1 MTLPLFPETY
11 TISRLGQ
18 EIQSFLGEAF
28 RSVWVAGE
36 VQRLRETGRGHL
48 YLELVEKGER
58 DEIAAR
64 LEAVIFRSDWQLVRR
79 ALQRTGQQLVEG
91 HTIRV
96 RGGIDFWPP
105 NGAVRLVVREVDTV
119 FTEGLLAARRR
130 QTLMALQS
138 SGLLERNRALALA
151 PLPLTVALVTSRES
165 AAYHDFLATLRES
178 GYGFRVVLVHAS
190 VQGREAEREVASA
203 LRALAGARIDC
214 VALVRGG
221 GSRADLAAF
230 DSRAIA
236 EAVARAPF
244 PVLTGLGH
252 EIDEAV
258 ADLAAHLALKTP
270 TKVAEFLV
278 ARVADAERRTREA
291 ARILRREG
299 LEPLRRARQALGA
312 AERGLAL
319 ARMRLGAT
327 RAHLEEL
334 GRALALVARGRLRH
348 AAAAESGLRAGLQR
362 HAPRQL
368 ERGRRLPAA
377 LGRRVVDLSRG
388 RVRETVARLEG
399 LGRLIEGLRPERTME
414 RGYSI
419 TRDLR
424 GALVRDPLQVAPG
437 ERISTQVSRGTL
449 RSIVEES

>member
-36 VQRLRETGRGHL
+36 VQRIRETARGHL

-64 LEAVIFRSDWQLVRR
+64 LEAVIFRSDYQLVRR
-79 ALQRTGQQLVEG
+79 ALQRSGQRLSEG
-91 HTIRV
+91 QTVRL
-96 RGGIDFWPP
+96 RGGVDFWPP
-105 NGAVRLVVREVDTV
+105 NGSVRLIVREVDTV
-119 FTEGLLAARRR
+119 FAEGLLAARRR
-130 QTLMALQS
+130 QTLMALQAA
-138 SGLLERNRALALA
+138 GLLERNRALPLGA
-151 PLPLTVALVTSRES
+151 LPLRVALVTSRES

-178 GYGFRVVLVHAS
+178 GFGFRILFVHAS

-203 LRALAGARIDC
+203 LRALAGAAIDC
-214 VALVRGG
+214 AVLVRGG

-270 TKVAEFLV
+270 TKVAEYLV
-278 ARVADAERRTREA
+278 ARVADAERRTRET
-291 ARILRREG
+291 ARRLRREG
-299 LEPLRRARQALGA
+299 LGPLRRARQALGG
-312 AERGLAL
+312 AERGVAL
-319 ARMRLGAT
+319 ARMRLGVA
-327 RAHLEEL
+327 RDRVEEL
-334 GRALALVARGRLRH
+334 GRALTMVTRGRLRH
-348 AAAAESGLRAGLQR
+348 AAAEEAGLRAGFRRQS
-362 HAPRQL
+362 PRRL
-368 ERGRRLPAA
+368 AGGRRLPETI
-377 LGRRVVDLSRG
+377 GRRIADLGRG
-388 RVRETVARLEG
+388 RVRETAARLAG
-399 LGRLIEGLRPERTME
+399 LARLIDGLRPERILE
-414 RGYSI
+414 RGYSV
-419 TRDLR
+419 TRDPR
-424 GALVRDPLQVAPG
+424 GALLRDPLQAAPG
-437 ERISTQVSRGTL
+437 ERITTQVARGML
-449 RSIVEES
+449 RSIVEEA